1 MMVEAKSR
9 GFEVVLIYIGTE
21 SVEINLARIK
31 NRVLQG
37 GHDVPEK
44 DVRRRYQRS
53 FRNLPIALARA
64 DHTILFDNS
73 TEEGYRRLSEK
84 LWFEPIPALGGSR
97 SLIHR
102 LNLYGNLYARLKYCT
117 ARSCFSAAVRV
128 ENVPRFLRFPVFA
141 SFLRE

>member
-44 DVRRRYQRS
+44 DVRRPYQRS

-73 TEEGYRRLSEK
+73 TEEGYRLVAVLGSSEK
-84 LWFEPIPALGGSR
+84 LWFEPIPAW
-97 SLIHR
+97 
-102 LNLYGNLYARLKYCT
+102 
-117 ARSCFSAAVRV
+117 AAVVR
-128 ENVPRFLRFPVFA
+128 
-141 SFLRE
+141 

>member
-53 FRNLPIALARA
+53 FRNLPIALGARRSHDPVRQLDGRGIQTLIGEA
-64 DHTILFDNS
+64 VVRTNS
-73 TEEGYRRLSEK
+73 RLGRQPFVDS
-84 LWFEPIPALGGSR
+84 
-97 SLIHR
+97 
-102 LNLYGNLYARLKYCT
+102 
-117 ARSCFSAAVRV
+117 SA
-128 ENVPRFLRFPVFA
+128 
-141 SFLRE
+141 